1 MYSHSITVKQIRR
14 EKNKFSTLLMEI
26 GNYLHEKMN
35 PNDFYPNEEILD
47 FIEHGILEK
56 IKTYYG
62 EVQIGPVDLGLLK
75 GYVTFS
81 LSYIGIIKKPSNPL
95 LKEYWSLGNQSREE
109 TFWKFDYLKNKIL
122 NNKD

>member
-1 MYSHSITVKQIRR
+1 MSSHSITVKEMRR
-14 EKNKFSTLLMEI
+14 EKNKFSALLMEI

-35 PNDFYPNEEILD
+35 PNDFYSNEETLD

-56 IKTYYG
+56 TKTCYG
-62 EVQIGPVDLGLLK
+62 EVQIGTVDLGLLM

-81 LSYIGIIKKPSNPL
+81 LSYIGIIKKSSNPL